1 MDVGKIIAA
10 ACSSF
15 AITNIDDIFVLVTF
29 FSESSTSN
37 STITPLQITIGQYL
51 GFIVIVSIS
60 LIGYGASFIMPTEP
74 IGFLGLVPICIG
86 ISKLIEL
93 ILHRNVEEVES
104 LRDYKE
110 KIKNV
115 IKIASIT
122 VSNGGDNISI
132 YVPLFSQANGKEVA
146 IYISIFLVL
155 LGIWC
160 LMGYLFVKQKYVL
173 KIMQK
178 YVHMVLPFLYF
189 GLGIYII
196 VNSECY
202 PWSIDK
208 INNSTSSNIGSIIM
222 PIITSVL
229 LILFIILI
237 FWFRHSQSMRN
248 V

>member
-1 MDVGKIIAA
+1 
-10 ACSSF
+10 
-15 AITNIDDIFVLVTF
+15 
-29 FSESSTSN
+29 
-37 STITPLQITIGQYL
+37 
-51 GFIVIVSIS
+51 
-60 LIGYGASFIMPTEP
+60 MPTEP

-86 ISKLIEL
+86 ILKLIEL
-93 ILHRNVEEVES
+93 ILHRNVEEVE
-104 LRDYKE
+104 LLTNYKE
-110 KIKNV
+110 
-115 IKIASIT
+115 KIASIT
-122 VSNGGDNISI
+122 GDNISI

-160 LMGYLFVKQKYVL
+160 LIGYLFVK
-173 KIMQK
+173 QK

-222 PIITSVL
+222 PIITS
-229 LILFIILI
+229 ILLI
-237 FWFRHSQSMRN
+237 FWFRHSQSMRKN
-248 V
+248 I